1 MAAAKQRQASAVPA
15 SAGGVIAVQRRVR
28 WKHVAVNWQLY
39 VLVALP
45 VAWLITFLYVP
56 MYGNIIAFKNFI
68 PVKGIL
74 GSPWIGFDNF
84 TRFFR
89 SYNFRSVMWNT
100 FFLSGYDLLFGFPI
114 PIILA
119 LALHYS
125 TFPRYRK
132 TVQMVTYAPHF
143 ISTVVMVGI
152 IFKLMS
158 QRIGLVNMLL
168 TRMGLPEMDFLGSPV
183 WFSHVYVWTGIW
195 QGMGW
200 GTIIYLA
207 ALSGID
213 PELHEAARVDGAN
226 IWQRMWYID
235 VRGILPTVVIL
246 LILRSGSILSV
257 GFEKVFLM
265 QNPLNIRTSE
275 VIATYVYKVG
285 LASALPSFHY
295 AAAIGLFGNVINFA
309 LLVAVNFVA
318 RRVGET
324 SLW

>member
-1 MAAAKQRQASAVPA
+1 V
-15 SAGGVIAVQRRVR
+15 
-28 WKHVAVNWQLY
+28 
-39 VLVALP
+39 
-45 VAWLITFLYVP
+45 
-56 MYGNIIAFKNFI
+56 
-68 PVKGIL
+68 
-74 GSPWIGFDNF
+74 
-84 TRFFR
+84 
-89 SYNFRSVMWNT
+89 
-100 FFLSGYDLLFGFPI
+100 FGFPI

-125 TFPRYRK
+125 PFPRYRK

-158 QRIGLVNMLL
+158 QRIGLVNILL
-168 TRMGLPEMDFLGSPV
+168 TKLGLPQMDFLGSPE
-183 WFSHVYVWTGIW
+183 WFPHVYVWTGIW

-235 VRGILPTVVIL
+235 IQGILPTVVIL

-265 QNPLNIRTSE
+265 QNPINIRASE